1 MQALAP
7 ARQPALDGVRGL
19 AILLVLVH
27 HWTTPPAALAF
38 GWTGVD
44 LFFVLSGFLLG
55 GRLLDTPLG
64 TPGYFRGF
72 YGRRAFRILP
82 LYALTLVC
90 FAAMRG
96 LPAALAGENN
106 PLWPYLVF
114 AQNLVTTGPKGAWM
128 GITWSLAVE
137 EHFYL
142 LLPLLLFLPRRT
154 VPFTCGG
161 LALFSFAWRVA
172 VGVVSGAEA
181 AFFSTP
187 CRIEGPLVGVLLA
200 WWFRRGTLPSPRVC
214 GWIAAIAAGGLSA
227 FAAATGGGWA
237 MRGNAWSITLAELG
251 AVAAIAAANR
261 GGAPRLWRF
270 PALRW
275 LGIRAFPLYLF
286 HHGIFVAMQLYGPFS
301 HPAATFVATAVVTLL
316 LAEALGR
323 LVEQPAIDLGKR
335 LLQPPLKR
343 AMARS
348 MPSASQDSQASAPR
362 TTIASTFAPASGENG
377 PST

>member
-1 MQALAP
+1 MEPLAP

-27 HWTTPPAALAF
+27 HWTTPPAWLAF

-55 GRLLDTPLG
+55 GRLLDTPPG
-64 TPGYFRGF
+64 TPGYFLGF

-82 LYALTLVC
+82 LYAITVVC

-96 LPAALAGENN
+96 LPAALAGDGDR
-106 PLWPYLVF
+106 LWPYLVF
-114 AQNLVTTGPKGAWM
+114 AQNLVPSGPKGAWM

-161 LALFSFAWRVA
+161 LALFSFLWRVA
-172 VGVVSGAEA
+172 VGAVSGPEA

-200 WWFRRGTLPSPRVC
+200 WWLRRGPLPSPRIC
-214 GWIAAIAAGGLSA
+214 GCIAAVAAAALSA
-227 FAAATGGGWA
+227 VAAATGGGWA
-237 MRGNAWSITLAELG
+237 MRGQAWSITLAEL
-251 AVAAIAAANR
+251 AAAAAIAAASR
-261 GGAPRLWRF
+261 GGAPRLWSF

-286 HHGIFVAMQLYGPFS
+286 HHGLFVATQLYLPLS
-301 HPAATFVATAVVTLL
+301 HPALTLAVAAAATLL

-323 LVEQPAIDLGKR
+323 LVEQPAIELGKR
-335 LLQPPLKR
+335 RLADRLGRHPP
-343 AMARS
+343 
-348 MPSASQDSQASAPR
+348 PASAP
-362 TTIASTFAPASGENG
+362 AAA
-377 PST
+377 